1 MIDTFFNN
9 ILSEY
14 YTFLLFKNLSKMKNN
29 DIICNKTILENEVI
43 EETNRELDEL
53 KSIFR
58 ISVDKMTDKQRRIA
72 DMYVEKMLE
81 EADDLIN
88 SILD

>member
-1 MIDTFFNN
+1 
-9 ILSEY
+9 
-14 YTFLLFKNLSKMKNN
+14 MKNN

-53 KSIFR
+53 KSIFK